1 VHKLLIAQFPQES
14 GRKVKSLSDKW
25 EKLRSTYS
33 KIKKLRNQTGAGVQD
48 DGTKFP
54 WYDQIDE
61 ILSLTAKANGVLGAM
76 DQGVSVPDT
85 GTSTAPT
92 EGCEE
97 PDGDGEPSW
106 VHSPQRTP
114 QAHSGGDQQSHG
126 TIPRTRAANLVGV
139 SGKGTNSRPS
149 KRAKVDR
156 NLMNSLDRL
165 ADSTAEIERL
175 RIEATLTMHKD
186 NLIERQENR
195 KLELEMF
202 KLQQASG
209 ERMAA
214 MFAEVVK
221 KNSQ

>member
-1 VHKLLIAQFPQES
+1 MSSPYRTS
-14 GRKVKSLSDKW
+14 GRSCGAHIR
-25 EKLRSTYS
+25 RSRN
-33 KIKKLRNQTGAGVQD
+33 LRNQTGAGVRD

-61 ILSLTAKANGVLGAM
+61 ILSLTAKANGVPGAM
-76 DQGVSVPDT
+76 EQGVPVPGT
-85 GTSTAPT
+85 GISTAAT

-106 VHSPQRTP
+106 VHSPQV
-114 QAHSGGDQQSHG
+114 HSGGDQQSHI
-126 TIPRTRAANLVGV
+126 TTPRTRAANLVGV
-139 SGKGTNSRPS
+139 SGKDTNSTPS
-149 KRAKVDR
+149 KRAKVDW

-165 ADSTAEIERL
+165 TDSTAEIERL
-175 RIEATLTMHKD
+175 RIEAALTMHKD

-202 KLQQASG
+202 RLQQTSG